1 MEIIQTAI
9 LKKFQNEIIVA
20 LALILISAGIGYNVA
35 HENTYNPYESKVVEI
50 DGRMQEVLLNPTENN
65 LANMQTDIFYIYDP
79 WGDRQVAGG
88 QKDNFIDYLESCN
101 QVIISLSQTG
111 EADTSKMI
119 ALKNKLI

>member
-1 MEIIQTAI
+1 
-9 LKKFQNEIIVA
+9 LKKFQTEIIVA

-35 HENTYNPYESKVVEI
+35 DENPYNPYKSKVVEI

-65 LANMQTDIFYIYDP
+65 LANMQTDLFYIYDP

-88 QKDNFIDYLESCN
+88 QKGNFIDYLESCN